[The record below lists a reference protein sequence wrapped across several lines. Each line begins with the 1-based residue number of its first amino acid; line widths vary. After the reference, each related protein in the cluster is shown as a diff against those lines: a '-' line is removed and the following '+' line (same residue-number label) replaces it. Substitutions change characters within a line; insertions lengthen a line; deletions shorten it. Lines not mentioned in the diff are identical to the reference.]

1 MTMNS
6 FSPVMPLDARRMC
19 SRSER
24 FILAQNSHPRVL
36 RHNDRERATV
46 PHAESLISAIR
57 KFVQDARHT
66 TRAYQIEPL
75 LQSILGMDGIIG
87 IGQTFFNPVHNEIKL
102 RRVTSQHVGNHLV
115 HFVAALFDEL
125 VPVHRWKLTKL
136 GAGRNVS
143 GRGLLDFQ
151 GFGRVRQLMGVRTVE
166 IIEKGLQQGGSGT
179 SANWREILARGG
191 FTG

>member
-1 MTMNS
+1 
-6 FSPVMPLDARRMC
+6 
-19 SRSER
+19 
-24 FILAQNSHPRVL
+24 
-36 RHNDRERATV
+36 V
-46 PHAESLISAIR
+46 PHAESLFAAIR
-57 KFVQDARHT
+57 EFVQDARHT

-115 HFVAALFDEL
+115 HFVAALFDDL

-179 SANWREILARGG
+179 SANWREILGTRAET
-191 FTG
+191 TGNHSIPPVISGTRRFYRLSQ